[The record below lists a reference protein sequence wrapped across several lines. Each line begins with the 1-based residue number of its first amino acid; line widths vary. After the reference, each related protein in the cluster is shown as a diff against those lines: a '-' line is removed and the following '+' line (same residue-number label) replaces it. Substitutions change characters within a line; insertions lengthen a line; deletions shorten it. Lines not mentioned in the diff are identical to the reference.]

1 MITPELLYQ
10 YQFFR
15 FLNKSQLKSVARI
28 AKEENF
34 DGGQT
39 IFHEG
44 KRAEWLYILAK
55 GSVDLFFIVEVPS
68 RPELNKELLF
78 GTISPGEIFGIS
90 ALIEPHMLT
99 SSAHAFKKQP
109 SNHD

>member
-1 MITPELLYQ
+1 MAQI
-10 YQFFR
+10 
-15 FLNKSQLKSVARI
+15 S
-28 AKEENF
+28 KEENF
-34 DGGQT
+34 DSGQT

-78 GTISPGEIFGIS
+78 GTISPGENLWYF
-90 ALIEPHMLT
+90 
-99 SSAHAFKKQP
+99 SSDRAICLHLLSPRLKKQ
-109 SNHD
+109 SSSHD